1 MAQGGVS
8 QSIAAQAEWLR
19 PELENL
25 TLSSSV
31 LWKRLTVRTDIKPV
45 SNRPSRI
52 PFQVQTGGRPKAG
65 SFDGA
70 GLGRGSAPNEAPGS
84 LSCVSFLLASEYT
97 ALSEWSTDSNEKAIQ
112 NFVTL
117 THEQA
122 ASNFGGFLDSLVCRG
137 SGANEIDTV
146 VSTVTNGI
154 VVNNADA
161 FLDQQYVAITHAVGT
176 APFTTV
182 QIQSIDIANNTI
194 WLTSAVPAG
203 VTGGDVLLAEDSSGQ
218 ANSGLF
224 GLDAYLVSGNV
235 GNYMGIS
242 RAAYAGKFSTPT
254 IDLGNKALTPAIV
267 RALQMQAILAL
278 GDDNDIK
285 SNVAHCNVDVVAG
298 WENNALNVQSII
310 RNQLGKNAESTDMI
324 GNQPVTMIAGRP
336 VLRNVRA
343 QFGILDLLDLSSW
356 FIIQVRANDL
366 YEVGGQTIFPAYAN
380 DGGIAS
386 SLMFYLCVVCQVGC
400 GQPRK
405 QARLSNIAIPPNI
418 VA

>member
-31 LWKRLTVRTDIKPV
+31 LWKRLTVRSDIKPV
-45 SNRPSRI
+45 SNRPARI
-52 PFQVQTGGRPKAG
+52 PFQVQTGGRPKVA
-65 SFDGA
+65 SFDGSS
-70 GLGRGSAPNEAPGS
+70 LGRGSAPNEAPGS

-97 ALSEWSTDSNEKAIQ
+97 ALAEWSTDSNEKAIQ

-122 ASNFGGFLDSLVCRG
+122 AANFGGFLDALVCRG
-137 SGANEIDTV
+137 DGSNTIDTV
-146 VSTVTNGI
+146 VSTVTGGI

-161 FLDQQYVAITHAVGT
+161 FLDQQYVAITHAIGT

-203 VTGGDVLLAEDSSGQ
+203 VTGGDVILAEDSTGQ

-224 GLDAYLVSGNV
+224 GLDAYLLSGNV

-242 RAAYAGKFSTPT
+242 RAAYPGKFSTPT
-254 IDLGNKALTPAIV
+254 IDLGGMALTPAIV
-267 RALQMQAILAL
+267 RALQMQQILAL
-278 GDDNDIK
+278 GIDNDGK
-285 SNVAHCNVDVVAG
+285 SNIAHCNVDVAAA

-310 RNQLGKNAESTDMI
+310 RNQVKGQESTDML
-324 GNQPVTMIAGRP
+324 GNQYATTIAGRT
-336 VLRNVRA
+336 VLMNVRA
-343 QFGILDLLDLSSW
+343 QFGILDLLDLSTW
-356 FIIQVRANDL
+356 FLIQVRANDL
-366 YEVGGQTIFPAYAN
+366 YEVGGQTIFPAYGN

-386 SLMFYLCVVCQVGC
+386 AMMFYLCVVVQTGC

>member
-31 LWKRLTVRTDIKPV
+31 LWKRLTVRSDIKAV

-52 PFQVQTGGRPKAG
+52 PFQVQTGGRPKVAG
-65 SFDGA
+65 FDGQN
-70 GLGRGSAPNEAPGS
+70 LGRGSAPNEAPGS

-97 ALSEWSTDSNEKAIQ
+97 AMAEWSTDSSEKAIQ

-122 ASNFGGFLDSLVCRG
+122 ATNFGGFLDTLVCRG
-137 SGANEIDTV
+137 AGANEIDSV
-146 VSTVTNGI
+146 VNTVTAGI

-161 FLDQQYVAITHAVGT
+161 FLDQQYIALTHAIGT
-176 APFTTV
+176 APFATA

-194 WLTSAVPAG
+194 WLTGAVPAG
-203 VTGGDVLLAEDSSGQ
+203 VTNGDIILAEDSTGQ

-254 IDLGNKALTPAIV
+254 IDLGGAALTPAIV
-267 RALQMQAILAL
+267 RALQMQQILAL
-278 GDDNDIK
+278 GIDNDGK
-285 SNVAHCNVDVVAG
+285 SLIAHCNVDVLAA
-298 WENNALNVQSII
+298 WENNALNIQSII
-310 RNQLGKNAESTDMI
+310 RNQVKGQESPDVL
-324 GNQPVTMIAGRP
+324 GNQYVTTIAGRTTLP
-336 VLRNVRA
+336 NVRA

-356 FIIQVRANDL
+356 FLIQVRANDL
-366 YEVGGQTIFPAYAN
+366 YEVGGQTIFPAYGN

-386 SLMFYLCVVCQVGC
+386 SLMFYLCVVVQAGC

-405 QARLSNIAIPPNI
+405 QARLSNIAIPANI
-418 VA
+418 LAA